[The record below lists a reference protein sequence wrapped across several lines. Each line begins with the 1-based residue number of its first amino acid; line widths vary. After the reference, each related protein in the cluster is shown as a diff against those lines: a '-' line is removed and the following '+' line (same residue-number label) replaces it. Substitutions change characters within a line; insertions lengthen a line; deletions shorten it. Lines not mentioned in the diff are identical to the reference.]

1 MRKTTVKKMM
11 FGIAST
17 CVLMTESMMAFA
29 GTWQQT
35 NNQWH
40 FYNDAGQM
48 VAGQLIT
55 DNNQLYYIGADGV
68 MQTGFVPVNGV
79 YYYFTPAGNMQ
90 TGWVF
95 DNNAWYYMQTDAT
108 HFGQMTVNASQ
119 NVNGK
124 SYYFGADGKM
134 VNNTTIGQTTYGA
147 DGAAVTGT
155 TNVNAGVNTN
165 TGSTNPVV
173 TNLMI
178 NGVAVAG
185 GQDLDLS
192 ELSKYG
198 INLGNMDVGG
208 NLNPVTS
215 FNHDQYV
222 REIFNLVN
230 QERVTNGLEKLTL
243 SNELCNI
250 ADVRAKEIYSNFSH
264 NGFDAYS
271 SDIKND
277 FNTIYVSENIAKW
290 ARNASEVMSG
300 WMNSSGHRANILNG
314 NFENIGI
321 GIYQSEGG
329 RLYYSQVFAG

>member
-1 MRKTTVKKMM
+1 MKKI
-11 FGIAST
+11 FCVTAGIISSLAFSLT
-17 CVLMTESMMAFA
+17 AFA
-29 GTWQQT
+29 GAWQQT
-35 NNQWH
+35 GTGWTYLKDNNQ
-40 FYNDAGQM
+40 YANNEL
-48 VAGQLIT
+48 VA
-55 DNNQLYYIGADGV
+55 DNNQLYYLGSGGI
-68 MQTGFVPVNGV
+68 MKTGFVPVNGV
-79 YYYFTPAGNMQ
+79 YYYFAPAGNMQ

-95 DNNAWYYMQTDAT
+95 DNGAWYYMQADAA

-124 SYYFGADGKM
+124 NYYFGADGKM
-134 VNNTTIGQTTYGA
+134 VHDTTIGQVTYGA
-147 DGAAVTGT
+147 DGAAVTYGQ
-155 TNVNAGVNTN
+155 NTN
-165 TGSTNPVV
+165 TGSSKPVV

-178 NGVAVAG
+178 NGAAVAG

-222 REIFNLVN
+222 REIFDLVN
-230 QERVTNGLEKLTL
+230 QERVTNELEKLTL

-250 ADVRAKEIYSNFSH
+250 ADVRAKEIYSDFSH